1 MAPRP
6 IFTLTHPRACSTA
19 FERVFMTRRDILE
32 CSHEPFADA
41 FYLGPELMSDR
52 FKDDA
57 ADRGSLGMSCS
68 DTYQT
73 VLDRF
78 AEMQSQRGLEMLLV
92 ELCDPIDHDQALT
105 SPQGKRLFIK
115 DMAYYIMQPDGKPT
129 DIAPSVGGRAEPG
142 NPTVLPLAVLGK
154 FHFTFL
160 IRHPRR
166 SIPSYWRCCL
176 PPLSDRNGFPYFL
189 PSEAG
194 YEELVR
200 LFDYLLESGVTDK
213 EHLTVLD
220 ADDLLDNPEDMIRLF
235 CERTGIDYSPA
246 MLEWSA
252 EDGQIATEKF
262 AKFDGFHDDC
272 LRTTRLEGR
281 SHAQKVST
289 VESEDAEWTKKY
301 GPEAQKIIRQ
311 TVNDNI
317 PYYEYLKQFTIKA

>member
-78 AEMQSQRGLEMLLV
+78 AEMQS
-92 ELCDPIDHDQALT
+92 
-105 SPQGKRLFIK
+105 QGKRLFIK

-220 ADDLLDNPEDMIRLF
+220 ADDLLDNPEETIRLF

>member
-78 AEMQSQRGLEMLLV
+78 AQMQS
-92 ELCDPIDHDQALT
+92 
-105 SPQGKRLFIK
+105 QGKRLFIK

-129 DIAPSVGGRAEPG
+129 DIAPSVGGRAEPA

-220 ADDLLDNPEDMIRLF
+220 ADDLLDNPEDTIRLF

-281 SHAQKVST
+281 SHAQKIST

-301 GPEAQKIIRQ
+301 GSEAQKIIRQ

>member
-78 AEMQSQRGLEMLLV
+78 AEMQSQ
-92 ELCDPIDHDQALT
+92 
-105 SPQGKRLFIK
+105 GKRLFIK

-129 DIAPSVGGRAEPG
+129 DIAPSVGGRAEPA
-142 NPTVLPLAVLGK
+142 NPTVLPLAVLSK

-220 ADDLLDNPEDMIRLF
+220 ADDLLDNPEDTIRLF
-235 CERTGIDYSPA
+235 CERTGIDYSPS

-281 SHAQKVST
+281 SHAQKIST

>member
-41 FYLGPELMSDR
+41 FYLGPELMSER
-52 FKDDA
+52 FKDEA

-78 AEMQSQRGLEMLLV
+78 AQMQS
-92 ELCDPIDHDQALT
+92 
-105 SPQGKRLFIK
+105 QGKRLFIK

-129 DIAPSVGGRAEPG
+129 AIAPSVGGGRAEPA
-142 NPTVLPLAVLGK
+142 NPTVLPLAVLAS

-200 LFDYLLESGVTDK
+200 LFDYLLAAGVTDK

-220 ADDLLDNPEDMIRLF
+220 ADDLLDNPEDTIRLF
-235 CERTGIDYSPA
+235 CDRTGIDYSPA

-252 EDGQIATEKF
+252 EDGQIAAQKF

-281 SHAQKVST
+281 SHAEKIST

-301 GPEAQKIIRQ
+301 GPDAQKIIRQ
-311 TVNDNI
+311 TVNDNV
-317 PYYEYLKQFTIKA
+317 PYYEYLKQFAIKA

>member
-52 FKDDA
+52 FKDEA
-57 ADRGSLGMSCS
+57 ADRGCLGMNCS

-73 VLDRF
+73 VLDNF
-78 AEMQSQRGLEMLLV
+78 AQMQS
-92 ELCDPIDHDQALT
+92 
-105 SPQGKRLFIK
+105 QGKRLFIK
-115 DMAYYIMQPDGKPT
+115 DMAYYLFQPDGKPT
-129 DIAPSVGGRAEPG
+129 SVAPSVSPHQEPG
-142 NPTVLPLAVLGK
+142 NPTVLPVDVLGK

-189 PSEAG
+189 PNEAG

-200 LFDYLLESGVTDK
+200 LFDFLLESGITDRD
-213 EHLTVLD
+213 HLTVLD
-220 ADDLLDNPEDMIRLF
+220 ADDLLDSPETMIRMF
-235 CERTGIDYSPA
+235 CDRTGIDYSPC
-246 MLEWSA
+246 MLEWSE
-252 EDGQIATEKF
+252 EDGRIAKEKF

-281 SHAQKVST
+281 THAQKIST
-289 VESEDAEWTKKY
+289 VESEDAEWLKKY

-311 TVNDNI
+311 TVNENI
-317 PYYEYLKQFTIKA
+317 PYYEYLKQFCMKA

>member
-78 AEMQSQRGLEMLLV
+78 AEMQS
-92 ELCDPIDHDQALT
+92 
-105 SPQGKRLFIK
+105 QGKRLFIK

-220 ADDLLDNPEDMIRLF
+220 ADDLLDNPEDTIRLF

>member
-78 AEMQSQRGLEMLLV
+78 AEMQSQ
-92 ELCDPIDHDQALT
+92 
-105 SPQGKRLFIK
+105 GKRLFIK

-129 DIAPSVGGRAEPG
+129 DIAPSVGGRAEPA

-220 ADDLLDNPEDMIRLF
+220 ADDLLDNPEDTIRLF
-235 CERTGIDYSPA
+235 CERTGIDYSPS

-281 SHAQKVST
+281 SHAQKIST

>member
-41 FYLGPELMSDR
+41 FYLGPELMSER
-52 FKDDA
+52 FGNEA

-73 VLDRF
+73 VLDSF
-78 AEMQSQRGLEMLLV
+78 AQMQS
-92 ELCDPIDHDQALT
+92 
-105 SPQGKRLFIK
+105 QGKRLFIK
-115 DMAYYIMQPDGKPT
+115 DMAYYIMQPENKHT
-129 DIAPSVGGRAEPG
+129 SIAPSVSSKLEPG
-142 NPTVLPLAVLGK
+142 NPTVLPLDVLGK
-154 FHFTFL
+154 FNFTFL

-194 YEELVR
+194 YDELVR
-200 LFDYLLESGVTDK
+200 LFDFLLESGITDK
-213 EHLTVLD
+213 DHLTVLD
-220 ADDLLDNPEDMIRLF
+220 ADDLLDNPEKMIRMF
-235 CERTGIDYSPA
+235 CERTDIDFSPS
-246 MLEWSA
+246 MLEWSE
-252 EDGQIATEKF
+252 EDGKIATEKF

-281 SHAQKVST
+281 SHAQKIST

-301 GPEAQKIIRQ
+301 GPEAAKIIRQ

-317 PYYEYLKQFTIKA
+317 PQYEYLKQYCMKP

>member
-78 AEMQSQRGLEMLLV
+78 AEMQSQ
-92 ELCDPIDHDQALT
+92 
-105 SPQGKRLFIK
+105 GKRLFIK

-129 DIAPSVGGRAEPG
+129 DIAPSVGGRAEPA

-220 ADDLLDNPEDMIRLF
+220 ADDLLDNPEDTIRLF

-281 SHAQKVST
+281 SHAQKIST